1 MSKMVGYDIAL
12 PKDVVT
18 IDQLLEV
25 MEAMGLKPKLH
36 GQTQTV
42 DSYTVQD
49 SASGNLTFDTSV
61 LGGISRQREGVANVQ
76 FDPKTRVVVGGL
88 TLHIDS
94 WSVQGTTE
102 KMAKHMGEHLASLIE
117 AINSAAEASKQTKLV
132 LPGITV
138 REAKEIALALGG
150 QMATHE
156 LISEGEAGIG
166 LPNLAESYLNRR
178 VAVHARKAQGTS
190 AAGATD
196 MLRVGGKAKVFSVEI
211 KGRAG
216 RKSLKIGYVP
226 PVASFRQ
233 VGNGVEVTLPE
244 IFLPECRTQLDNIR
258 NLGLALRATETQAR
272 QHVGAGK
279 PVTHVRVDKAGVLRD
294 FHIDWEKPAQ
304 KTASPSLQEQRVAER
319 EAATAAPLV
328 FAKTP
333 KASQLEIAPTEEL
346 ATISVAA
353 LQEGVIRQAREAGI
367 KQFVYAG
374 G

>member
-12 PKDVVT
+12 PKGAVT

-25 MEAMGLKPKLH
+25 MEAMGLEPKLH
-36 GQTQTV
+36 SSQETV
-42 DSYTVQD
+42 DSYTEQD

-61 LGGISRQREGVANVQ
+61 LGGVARQRDGVANVQ
-76 FDPKTRVVVGGL
+76 FDRETRVVIGAL

-94 WSVQGTTE
+94 WSVPGRTNQ
-102 KMAKHMGEHLASLIE
+102 MADKMGEHLATLIE
-117 AINSAAEASKQTKLV
+117 AINRAAEASKQTTVV

-156 LISEGEAGIG
+156 LVSGGEAGIG

-178 VAVHARKAQGTS
+178 AAMHARKAQTT
-190 AAGATD
+190 AGATD
-196 MLRVGGKAKVFSVEI
+196 LLQIGGKAKIFSVDI
-211 KGRAG
+211 RGRGG
-216 RKSLKIGYVP
+216 RKSMQIGYVP
-226 PVASFRQ
+226 PVASFRK
-233 VGNGVEVTLPE
+233 VSNGVEVTLPE

-272 QHVGAGK
+272 QHVGAGM

-294 FHIDWEKPAQ
+294 FHIDWEKPAA
-304 KTASPSLQEQRVAER
+304 KEAPTLQEQRVAER
-319 EAATAAPLV
+319 EAATASPLA
-328 FAKTP
+328 FAKGP
-333 KASQLEIAPTEEL
+333 KAATTDITPREEL

-353 LQEGVIRQAREAGI
+353 LQEGVIRQVREAGI
-367 KQFVYAG
+367 KQFVYAERG
-374 G
+374 

>member
-12 PKDVVT
+12 PEGNVT
-18 IDQLLEV
+18 IDQLMEV
-25 MEAMGLKPKLH
+25 MEAMGLKPRLH
-36 GQTQTV
+36 NQAQTV

-61 LGGISRQREGVANVQ
+61 LGGISRQRDGVADIR
-76 FDPKTRVVVGGL
+76 FDPKSRALIGSL

-102 KMAKHMGEHLASLIE
+102 KMAVKMGQHLASLIE
-117 AINSAAEASKQTKLV
+117 AINSAAEATKQTTV
-132 LPGITV
+132 ILPGISV
-138 REAKEIALALGG
+138 QEAKQIALALGG
-150 QMATHE
+150 QMATQE
-156 LISEGEAGIG
+156 LVSGGEAGIG

-178 VAVHARKAQGTS
+178 AAMHARKAQAT
-190 AAGATD
+190 AGATD
-196 MLRVGGKAKVFSVEI
+196 LLRIGGKAKVFSVDI
-211 KGRAG
+211 RGRG
-216 RKSLKIGYVP
+216 GCKSIKIGYVP
-226 PVASFRQ
+226 PVASIRK

-258 NLGLALRATETQAR
+258 NLGLALRATETQAM

-279 PVTHVRVDKAGVLRD
+279 PVTHVRVDKSGVLRD
-294 FHIDWEKPAQ
+294 FHIDWEKPAA
-304 KTASPSLQEQRVAER
+304 KVAPTLQEQRVAER
-319 EAATAAPLV
+319 EAAIAPLA
-328 FAKTP
+328 FAKVTKAASSNVTP
-333 KASQLEIAPTEEL
+333 QEEL
-346 ATISVAA
+346 ATISVVA